1 MVRCEYCGS
10 LVNEEYGN
18 CPNCGA
24 PLPETREA
32 EKIQEQLL
40 DAEIRWRLNEAKNA
54 VYRNPDG
61 KLARP
66 ITEEINQIIESSRDA
81 EKTIEAETIKC
92 KILMFAFIGV
102 LVAANLAWILSMF
115 F

>member
-10 LVNEEYGN
+10 IVNEENGN

-24 PLPETREA
+24 PLPEEEEV
-32 EKIQEQLL
+32 EKLYIYTFQGE
-40 DAEIRWRLNEAKNA
+40 EVYFSPRRNERGQYERKS
-54 VYRNPDG
+54 
-61 KLARP
+61 L
-66 ITEEINQIIESSRDA
+66 EERSPTIESLRDA